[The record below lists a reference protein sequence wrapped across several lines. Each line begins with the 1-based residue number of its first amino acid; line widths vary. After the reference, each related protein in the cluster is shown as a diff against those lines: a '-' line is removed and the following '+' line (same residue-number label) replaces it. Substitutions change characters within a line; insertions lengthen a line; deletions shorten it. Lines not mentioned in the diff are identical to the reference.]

1 MRAPPSTGTCS
12 REGLPVTARRPT
24 EARTAAFARNER
36 LEALLEELNALLA
49 GANAQ
54 LAARDAAEL
63 HAKVFVVG
71 ALRSGTT
78 LFMQWL
84 AASGLAA
91 YPTNLLSR
99 FYGAPLVGA
108 RIQKLLADPRYRF
121 RDEIPELSTPPSFDS
136 ENGKTRGALAPNEFW
151 YFWRRFLPY
160 GDLDWL
166 PDDELRAK
174 GNLAG
179 LRDELNAL
187 ANAFAAPFALK
198 AMILNQNLAVLDALF
213 RKAVFVWV
221 RRDPVYNVQSVL
233 QARLRQHGDMA
244 AWYSFRIR
252 EYPALKDLDPL
263 HSAAGQVAAIN
274 RSLEHAFGGLA
285 AGRGLVVDYEEF
297 CAAPAQVFAVLRRM
311 LAAQGDATGP
321 AAYHG
326 MERFDA
332 RRAWVLPQFGP
343 EEVRQACLA
352 MERRLAVP

>member
-1 MRAPPSTGTCS
+1 
-12 REGLPVTARRPT
+12 VTARGPA
-24 EARTAAFARNER
+24 EGRTAAFARNQR

-49 GANAQ
+49 GAHEQ
-54 LAARDAAEL
+54 LLARDAEER

-121 RDEIPELSTPPSFDS
+121 RDELPELQPPASFES

-151 YFWRRFLPY
+151 YFWRRFLPF

-166 PDDELRAK
+166 PDDELRAR

-187 ANAFAAPFALK
+187 GNAFAGPFALK

-233 QARLRQHGDMA
+233 QARLRQHGDIGP
-244 AWYSFRIR
+244 WYSFRIR
-252 EYPALKDLDPL
+252 EYPSLRELDPL
-263 HSAAGQVAAIN
+263 HSAAGQVVAIN
-274 RSLEHAFGGLA
+274 RSLEQGFRGLA

-297 CAAPAQVFAVLRRM
+297 CAAPAQVFAALRQM
-311 LAAQGDATGP
+311 LAAQGDAGGP
-321 AAYHG
+321 AAYRG
-326 MERFDA
+326 IERFDA
-332 RRAWVLPQFGP
+332 QRAWVLPQFGP
-343 EEVRQACLA
+343 DEVRQACLT
-352 MERRLAVP
+352 MERKSAAWPGTEAENRAAAATQP